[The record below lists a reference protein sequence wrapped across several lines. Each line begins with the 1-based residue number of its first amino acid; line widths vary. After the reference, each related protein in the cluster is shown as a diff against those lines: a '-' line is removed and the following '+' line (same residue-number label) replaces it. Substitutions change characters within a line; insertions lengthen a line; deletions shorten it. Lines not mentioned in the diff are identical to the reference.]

1 MAVSVF
7 KAALLPRFNFP
18 STEYWFRGNMN
29 SLTLLAVFALGVM
42 FTCFVSMLT
51 LYIQKEIGLQETE
64 RITEDLIANRRKI
77 LEKSQ
82 KFVLVPDES
91 HLSVGSDTELSVDP
105 AVYVSTA
112 ETSEKKNSKDANV
125 LEALGALHAAIEMH
139 KSGKHSKA
147 MKLFSHALA
156 LNPEHPDI
164 LNHYGEFLEETE
176 RNLLDADYHYSRA
189 LTFSPNHMRALENHQ
204 RTSPIVDELDNN
216 LLKRIDQKRDD
227 LLNTPDSSSGL
238 RRIKKEAYFQY
249 IYHTLGIEGNTMSLA
264 QTRTIVETRMAV
276 GGKSIMEHNEVLG
289 LDAALKYINSTLVH
303 RIGAITFEDIL
314 EIHRRVLGFVDLF
327 EGGRLRS
334 TQVFVGNH
342 IPPGPSEVQLLMKDF
357 VRWLNSAESLSQ
369 HPIRFAALAHYKL
382 VYIHPF
388 SDGNGRTSR
397 LLMNLILMQS
407 GYPPVIIRK
416 QDRAKYY
423 DYLQQANEGDVRPFI
438 RFIAHCAEHTLDVY
452 LWATTEHRTSI
463 AELAQEGQEDDG
475 KTIIVD
481 QQNCCVGG

>member
-1 MAVSVF
+1 
-7 KAALLPRFNFP
+7 
-18 STEYWFRGNMN
+18 
-29 SLTLLAVFALGVM
+29 
-42 FTCFVSMLT
+42 
-51 LYIQKEIGLQETE
+51 
-64 RITEDLIANRRKI
+64 
-77 LEKSQ
+77 
-82 KFVLVPDES
+82 
-91 HLSVGSDTELSVDP
+91 
-105 AVYVSTA
+105 
-112 ETSEKKNSKDANV
+112 
-125 LEALGALHAAIEMH
+125 
-139 KSGKHSKA
+139 
-147 MKLFSHALA
+147 
-156 LNPEHPDI
+156 
-164 LNHYGEFLEETE
+164 
-176 RNLLDADYHYSRA
+176 
-189 LTFSPNHMRALENHQ
+189 
-204 RTSPIVDELDNN
+204 
-216 LLKRIDQKRDD
+216 
-227 LLNTPDSSSGL
+227 L

-438 RFIAHCAEHTLDVY
+438 RLEAFNFNWAVIPIDYIFLFSSCRFIAHCAEQTLDVY

>member
-1 MAVSVF
+1 MAASVF
-7 KAALLPRFNFP
+7 KAALLSRFNFP
-18 STEYWFRGNMN
+18 SSKYWFRVNMN
-29 SLTLLAVFALGVM
+29 TLTLVAVFALGVM
-42 FTCFVSMLT
+42 FTCIVSIMT
-51 LYIQKEIGLQETE
+51 LYIQKEIAFLQVDRTK
-64 RITEDLIANRRKI
+64 EDLIADRRKI

-82 KFVLVPDES
+82 KFVMVPGES
-91 HLSVGSDTELSVDP
+91 QLSVGDTELSVDP
-105 AVYVSTA
+105 AAYLSPAA
-112 ETSEKKNSKDANV
+112 ETPKKKNKDANT
-125 LEALGALHAAIEMH
+125 LEALGALHAAIEMQ

-147 MKLFSHALA
+147 LKLFSHALA
-156 LNPEHPDI
+156 LDPEHPDI

-276 GGKSIMEHNEVLG
+276 GGKSIIEHNEVLG

-357 VRWLNSAESLSQ
+357 VRWLNSAETLSL

-382 VYIHPF
+382 VHIHPF

-438 RFIAHCAEHTLDVY
+438 RFIAHCAEQTLDVY

-463 AELAQEGQEDDG
+463 AELAQEDDG

-481 QQNCCVGG
+481 QQNCCMGG